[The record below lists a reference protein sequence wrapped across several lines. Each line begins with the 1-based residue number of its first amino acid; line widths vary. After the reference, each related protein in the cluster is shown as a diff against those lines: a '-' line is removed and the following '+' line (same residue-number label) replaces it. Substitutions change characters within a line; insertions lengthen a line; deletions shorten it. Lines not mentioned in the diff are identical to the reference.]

1 MQKSVSWRLLSLALS
16 LAILTCTLPLP
27 AVQAAPDGTEAIEV
41 VVRTPD
47 YELTETG
54 VSVASYA
61 TEDVPGMPMLP
72 VYGTLVELPAAGD
85 WEVSYQSAA
94 SRVLEQHVTV
104 RSAPAPDPS
113 MTGLENWTQLPN
125 EELPTA
131 VLTIDRPDPDV
142 YGTNAFY
149 PASPIASREVVW
161 QEGRRLLP
169 LRVYPFQYNPV
180 TGELRYHPEIRI
192 QIKVKASAS
201 TLQPEAAPVSAI
213 VAAPQAVTGTGGTLR
228 IRTTAAGMHRLTY
241 DDLNAKGVPL
251 ATTDTATFAMT
262 YLGLPVDIQIVGN
275 GNNRLESGE
284 LVVFYAEAYSGRYGN
299 ENVYF
304 FSYGG
309 PAGARMAA
317 RTVSPS
323 GPTLTSIIRTVRVE
337 WNRGGYF
344 STYPAAQNAD
354 HFFDAPF
361 PVSASNPVSAT
372 TYSLNLVDPLT
383 TGTINF
389 RGRFYGGTAQAAVN
403 PDQSM
408 QVSLNGKSPVL
419 GTFTWDGQTAY
430 DATATAS
437 ANLLNSTSNTL
448 KLEAALTQLPSL
460 TSYKVYVDWVELD
473 YPAQATAQ
481 ADRLYIKGLN
491 LTGTSVQ
498 VETTG
503 FTTSQVMVY
512 DVRDP
517 RHPVVIGGTQATS
530 AGATY
535 KLTFWDAWA
544 AGAPAR
550 QLLPDDAGRAG
561 CAGHA
566 VERCEPARLEHHGQ
580 QLRLHRHRP
589 PLTLGC
595 HPAVVDL
602 PRGAGPPGR
611 QGRRSGHL
619 RCVQRRAGR
628 PGGDPQLP
636 GVRLPQL
643 ERRRRPNQAA
653 CPAEIRA
660 AGRRRPLRLQGRLPG
675 PRRILNLIP
684 PYLIRIDPWIGET
697 AADNRYVSVDGPSDF
712 MPDMAIGRIPA
723 QTAADV
729 TAVVDK
735 ILAYEN
741 PSRDARWRLAEHG
754 HLRCRQRQ
762 RPRGRLPVS
771 ERSGR
776 GSIRCRQPSPIGTVY
791 WQTDYIYAYPPK
803 TGRPT

>member
-27 AVQAAPDGTEAIEV
+27 AAQAASDGTEAIEV

-85 WEVSYQSAA
+85 WEVSYQSVA

-104 RSAPAPDPS
+104 RSAPVPDPS

-149 PASPIASREVVW
+149 PASPIASKEVVW

-192 QIKVKASAS
+192 QIKVKASTS

-241 DDLNAKGVPL
+241 DDLNAKSVPL

-262 YLGLPVDIQIVGN
+262 YLGQPVDIQIVGN

-284 LVVFYAEAYSGRYGN
+284 LVVFYAEAYGGRYGK

-337 WNRGGYF
+337 WNRGGTI

-361 PVSASNPVSAT
+361 PVSASNPVSTT
-372 TYSLNLVDPLT
+372 TYSLNLVDPVT
-383 TGTINF
+383 TGTITF

-419 GTFTWDGQTAY
+419 GTFSG
-430 DATATAS
+430 
-437 ANLLNSTSNTL
+437 
-448 KLEAALTQLPSL
+448 
-460 TSYKVYVDWVELD
+460 
-473 YPAQATAQ
+473 
-481 ADRLYIKGLN
+481 
-491 LTGTSVQ
+491 
-498 VETTG
+498 
-503 FTTSQVMVY
+503 MV
-512 DVRDP
+512 R
-517 RHPVVIGGTQATS
+517 
-530 AGATY
+530 
-535 KLTFWDAWA
+535 
-544 AGAPAR
+544 
-550 QLLPDDAGRAG
+550 
-561 CAGHA
+561 
-566 VERCEPARLEHHGQ
+566 
-580 QLRLHRHRP
+580 
-589 PLTLGC
+589 PLTM
-595 HPAVVDL
+595 
-602 PRGAGPPGR
+602 
-611 QGRRSGHL
+611 
-619 RCVQRRAGR
+619 R
-628 PGGDPQLP
+628 PQ
-636 GVRLPQL
+636 
-643 ERRRRPNQAA
+643 
-653 CPAEIRA
+653 
-660 AGRRRPLRLQGRLPG
+660 
-675 PRRILNLIP
+675 PRRQACL
-684 PYLIRIDPWIGET
+684 T
-697 AADNRYVSVDGPSDF
+697 AR
-712 MPDMAIGRIPA
+712 R
-723 QTAADV
+723 T
-729 TAVVDK
+729 
-735 ILAYEN
+735 
-741 PSRDARWRLAEHG
+741 H
-754 HLRCRQRQ
+754 
-762 RPRGRLPVS
+762 
-771 ERSGR
+771 
-776 GSIRCRQPSPIGTVY
+776 
-791 WQTDYIYAYPPK
+791 
-803 TGRPT
+803 